1 MNITLY
7 IQKNYLNQNIDNM
20 ELINEIK
27 EIKRLINLIENVD
40 DNNSNVIVI
49 GDRIAMM
56 LQDEYLYEN
65 NNLVNPLF
73 TVDTLINR
81 ATKEEINTDIDEVFI
96 SVGTNEMFDTN
107 QNISG
112 LVSSLN
118 DIFPNAR
125 LHLIKGYVNADKYD
139 LEPEEID
146 EIKNESITFFGLFRK
161 DNVKIVG
168 EEITGKFEVVGYDI
182 VKPTS
187 NFVEKIRNYI
197 KRFVIKSS
205 FDMEDLVDDQNIDFT
220 DMGVDDKTDFDTIY
234 EFLDVFEKISN
245 SNNVYDISLNNHYLD
260 EVEMIQIA
268 LMFLGHSEVLNNG
281 HYDKKTEDAIKSFQ
295 SQNQLTV
302 NGKSDKDTLTEL
314 LWELKGKGFEDDD
327 LAKFIGG
334 LEETKKQYE
343 VDTYSLEGFCDKII
357 DNFEGGYA
365 NKVHFD
371 AAAKKSSDP
380 DTIEALKNSSET
392 MFGID
397 RMAGNWDNDPVGSE
411 FWDLI
416 DKNSGWSTESTGKA
430 KWSHGYMGG
439 SIEGQLRDY
448 VYEMMIP
455 RYETLK
461 SQNLSPEAKKL
472 VEEDKRLTL
481 HLLYGVWNGPGF
493 FQDFADV
500 INSEVDSGNTDRDS
514 LYEVAIDSR
523 IHNGNGA
530 IVSTGGKVKNVIE
543 SL

>member
-1 MNITLY
+1 MNITSY

-20 ELINEIK
+20 KLINEIK

-40 DNNSNVIVI
+40 EHNSNVMVI

-56 LQDEYLYEN
+56 LQDEDLYVNEN
-65 NNLVNPLF
+65 LLNPSF

-81 ATKEEINTDIDEVFI
+81 VSKQEINDDIDEIFI
-96 SVGTNEMFDTN
+96 SVGSNEMFDTN
-107 QNISG
+107 QNISA
-112 LVSSLN
+112 LVDSLN
-118 DIFPNAR
+118 EVYPNAR
-125 LHLIKGYVNADKYD
+125 LHLIKGYVNANKFG

-146 EIKNESITFFGLFRK
+146 EIKNESITFFDLFRK

-197 KRFVIKSS
+197 KRFVIESS
-205 FDMEDLVDDQNIDFT
+205 FDMEDSQSINFT
-220 DMGVDDKTDFDTIY
+220 DMDIDDKTDFDTIY
-234 EFLDVFEKISN
+234 EFLDVFEKISK
-245 SNNVYDISLNNHYLD
+245 SNNVYDISLSNHYLG

-281 HYDKKTEDAIKSFQ
+281 HYDKKTEDAIKTFQ

-302 NGKSDKDTLTEL
+302 NGKSDKVTLTEL

-334 LEETKKQYE
+334 LEETNKQYE

-365 NKVHFD
+365 NKVHFA
-371 AAAKKSSDP
+371 AAAKTADNP
-380 DTIEALKNSSET
+380 DMKEAYKNSSET

-416 DKNSGWSTESTGKA
+416 DKNSGWSAESTGKA

-461 SQNLSPEAKKL
+461 SQNLSSEAKKL

-481 HLLYGVWNGPGF
+481 HLLYGVWNGSGF

-500 INSEVDSGNTDRDS
+500 INSEVASGNIDRDS
-514 LYEVAIDSR
+514 LYEIAIDSR
-523 IHNGNGA
+523 THNGNGA
-530 IVSTGGKVKNVIE
+530 IASTGGKVKNVIE

>member
-1 MNITLY
+1 MNTTSY

-20 ELINEIK
+20 KLINEIK

-40 DNNSNVIVI
+40 EHNSNVMVI

-56 LQDEYLYEN
+56 LQDEDLYVNEN
-65 NNLVNPLF
+65 LLNPSF

-81 ATKEEINTDIDEVFI
+81 VSKQEINDDIDEIFI
-96 SVGTNEMFDTN
+96 SVGSNEMFDTN
-107 QNISG
+107 QNISA
-112 LVSSLN
+112 LVDSLN
-118 DIFPNAR
+118 EVYPNAR
-125 LHLIKGYVNADKYD
+125 LHLIKGYVNANKFG

-146 EIKNESITFFGLFRK
+146 EIKNESITFFDLFRK

-245 SNNVYDISLNNHYLD
+245 SNNVYDISLNNHYLG

-281 HYDKKTEDAIKSFQ
+281 HYDKKTEDAIKTFQ

-302 NGKSDKDTLTEL
+302 NGKSDKVTLTEL
-314 LWELKGKGFEDDD
+314 LWVLKGKGFEDDD

-343 VDTYSLEGFCDKII
+343 VDTYNLEDFCDKVI

-365 NKVHFD
+365 NEVHFA
-371 AAAKKSSDP
+371 AAAKNASDP
-380 DTIEALKNSSET
+380 DTIAALKNSSET

-397 RMAGNWDNDPVGSE
+397 RMAGNWDSDPVGSE
-411 FWDLI
+411 FWSLVDE
-416 DKNSGWSTESTGKA
+416 NSGWSPESAGKP
-430 KWSHGYMGG
+430 KWGHGYMGG

-500 INSEVDSGNTDRDS
+500 INSEVASGNTDRDS
-514 LYEVAIDSR
+514 LYEIAIDSR
-523 IHNGNGA
+523 THNGNGA
-530 IVSTGGKVKNVIE
+530 IASTGGKVKNVIE

>member
-1 MNITLY
+1 M
-7 IQKNYLNQNIDNM
+7 K
-20 ELINEIK
+20 LINEIK

-40 DNNSNVIVI
+40 DNSNVIVI

-205 FDMEDLVDDQNIDFT
+205 FDIEDLVDDQNIDFT

-245 SNNVYDISLNNHYLD
+245 SNNVYDISLNNHYLG
-260 EVEMIQIA
+260 EVEMIQIS

-295 SQNQLTV
+295 SRNQLEV

-343 VDTYSLEGFCDKII
+343 VDTYSLEDFCDKVI

-365 NKVHFD
+365 NKVHFE

-380 DTIEALKNSSET
+380 DTKAALKNSSET

-514 LYEVAIDSR
+514 LYEIAIDSR
-523 IHNGNGA
+523 THNGNGA
-530 IVSTGGKVKNVIE
+530 IASMGGKVKNVIE